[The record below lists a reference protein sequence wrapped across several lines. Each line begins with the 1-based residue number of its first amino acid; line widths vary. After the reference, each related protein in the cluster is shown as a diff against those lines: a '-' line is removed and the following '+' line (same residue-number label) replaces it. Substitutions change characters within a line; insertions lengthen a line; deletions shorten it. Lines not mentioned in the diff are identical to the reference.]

1 MKKHVILLCILL
13 LAVVLR
19 FWGIGF
25 GLPHDRCRPDEF
37 TIAVTAL
44 GMGGGDLNPHF
55 FNYPTL
61 FIYLCFAGY
70 VLYYLA
76 GYVLGVFHNSLDLG
90 LAFFIDP
97 SPFYLISRTLSA
109 LAGVGSIYVLY
120 VLCRRFFNQRIA
132 GLAALL
138 LAVAPL
144 HVRDSHFGVTDVF
157 MLLLTLIALYY
168 VLAFHESGTAKDAGL
183 AALFAG
189 LAASSKY
196 TAALILAPLALI
208 ILLRL
213 RDARRRSALL
223 RIGGLS
229 LAVFALAFFF
239 TSPYIVLDFK
249 NFITDFSFE
258 SDHLADGHLGIFL
271 GRGWLYHLRFSLFH
285 GLGGPFLFAGLTG
298 LVLLAVNNRRMAP
311 ALLCFPLVYYLAI
324 GRGYTVFCR
333 YSLPLAPFLAIG
345 AAYLIAEVRRRS
357 LPAATIIAVAAI
369 VPAMTVS
376 IQSDHLLAQTD
387 SRVLASQ
394 WFEQNVPEQ
403 ASVLHAC
410 SVWAAPR
417 LAMESFGLAVTD
429 SQRVRNNP
437 LLERL
442 RQLRLD
448 YYGRH
453 HIAVY
458 RQFLD
463 QDQLPAVF
471 PPQQLPEWVIVEQ
484 SALAGQFTLRPET
497 ATMLAERY
505 QLRHTI
511 EAAALPERRNHY
523 DQQDAFYLPL
533 WGFYGVARPGP
544 NLSIYQIKS

>member
-1 MKKHVILLCILL
+1 MKKHTMLICILL
-13 LAVVLR
+13 LAAVLR

-25 GLPHDRCRPDEF
+25 GLPHERCRPDEY

-61 FIYLCFAGY
+61 FIYACFACY
-70 VLYYLA
+70 ALYYGA
-76 GYVLGVFHNSLDLG
+76 GHVFGVFQDSLDLG
-90 LAFFIDP
+90 LSFLLDP

-109 LAGVGSIYVLY
+109 LAGVASIYALY

-138 LAVAPL
+138 FAVAPL

-157 MLLLTLIALYY
+157 MLMLMLIALYH
-168 VLAFHESGTAKDAGL
+168 VLAFNESGAAQDAGL

-208 ILLRL
+208 ILLQL
-213 RDARRRSALL
+213 RTARRRAALL
-223 RIGGLS
+223 RLGGLS

-239 TSPYIVLDFK
+239 TSPYVFLDFK

-258 SDHLADGHLGIFL
+258 SNHLADGHLGIFL
-271 GRGWLYHLRFSLFH
+271 GRGWIYHLRFSLFH
-285 GLGGPFLFAGLTG
+285 GLGAPFLLAGLAG
-298 LVLLAVNNRRMAP
+298 LALLAVTNRGIAP

-345 AAYLIAEVRRRS
+345 AAYLMAEVHRRS
-357 LPAATIIAVAAI
+357 FPAAAIIALAAI
-369 VPAMTVS
+369 VPAITVS
-376 IQSDHLLAQTD
+376 IQSDHLLAQKD
-387 SRVLASQ
+387 SRVLASE
-394 WFEQNVPEQ
+394 WFNENVHRPT
-403 ASVLHAC
+403 SVLHA
-410 SVWAAPR
+410 SSIWGAPR
-417 LAMESFGLAVTD
+417 LAMDQIGLSSTANEPM
-429 SQRVRNNP
+429 RNNP
-437 LLERL
+437 TLDRLTRMRLE
-442 RQLRLD
+442 
-448 YYGRH
+448 YFSRH
-453 HIAVY
+453 NIPLY

-463 QDQLPAVF
+463 EVNPLAAFPA
-471 PPQQLPEWVIVEQ
+471 QQLPEWVIVEH
-484 SALAGQFTLRPET
+484 SALTGQFTLRPET
-497 ATMLAERY
+497 AALLAERY
-505 QLRHTI
+505 QLRHVI

-533 WGFYGVARPGP
+533 RGFHGLSRPGP
-544 NLSIYQIKS
+544 N

>member
-1 MKKHVILLCILL
+1 MKKHTILICILL
-13 LAVVLR
+13 LAAVLR

-25 GLPHDRCRPDEF
+25 GLPHDRCRPDEY

-61 FIYLCFAGY
+61 FIYCCFACYALYYVAGY
-70 VLYYLA
+70 VF
-76 GYVLGVFHNSLDLG
+76 GVFHSSLDLG
-90 LAFFIDP
+90 LSFLIDP

-109 LAGVGSIYVLY
+109 LAGVTSIYMLY

-168 VLAFHESGTAKDAGL
+168 VLAFNESGATKDAGL

-208 ILLRL
+208 ILLQL
-213 RDARRRSALL
+213 RDAQRRAALL
-223 RIGGLS
+223 RISGLS
-229 LAVFALAFFF
+229 LVVFALAFFF
-239 TSPYIVLDFK
+239 TSPYVVLDFK
-249 NFITDFSFE
+249 NFIADFSFE

-271 GRGWLYHLRFSLFH
+271 GRGWIYHLRFSLFH
-285 GLGGPFLFAGLTG
+285 GLGIPFLLAGLAG
-298 LVLLAVNNRRMAP
+298 LVLLAMNYGRIAP

-357 LPAATIIAVAAI
+357 WPVAAIIAVAAI

-376 IQSDHLLAQTD
+376 IQSDHLLAQKD
-387 SRVLASQ
+387 SRVLATE
-394 WFEQNVPEQ
+394 WFKDNVHRPT
-403 ASVLHAC
+403 SVLHA
-410 SVWAAPR
+410 SSIWGAPR
-417 LAMESFGLAVTD
+417 LAMEQIGLASTAD
-429 SQRVRNNP
+429 QPVRNNP
-437 LLERL
+437 TLDRLTHMRLE
-442 RQLRLD
+442 
-448 YYGRH
+448 YFSRH
-453 HIAVY
+453 TIPLY

-463 QDQLPAVF
+463 EANPLAAFPA
-471 PPQQLPEWVIVEQ
+471 QQLPEWVIVEH
-484 SALAGQFTLRPET
+484 SALTGQFTLRPET
-497 ATMLAERY
+497 AALLAERY
-505 QLRHTI
+505 QLRHVI
-511 EAAALPERRNHY
+511 EAAALPQRRNHY

-533 WGFYGVARPGP
+533 RGFHGVSRPGP

>member
-1 MKKHVILLCILL
+1 MKKHSLLLCILL
-13 LAVVLR
+13 LAAVLR

-25 GLPHDRCRPDEF
+25 GLPHERCRPDEY

-61 FIYLCFAGY
+61 FIYSCFACY
-70 VLYYLA
+70 ALYFVA
-76 GYVLGVFHNSLDLG
+76 GYIFGVFHNSLDLG
-90 LAFFIDP
+90 LSFLIDP

-109 LAGVGSIYVLY
+109 LAGVASIYALY

-157 MLLLTLIALYY
+157 MLLLTLIALYH
-168 VLAFHESGTAKDAGL
+168 VLAFNESGAAQDAGL

-208 ILLRL
+208 ILLQL
-213 RDARRRSALL
+213 RNASRRVALL

-239 TSPYIVLDFK
+239 TSPYVVLDFK

-258 SDHLADGHLGIFL
+258 SAHLADGHLGINL
-271 GRGWLYHLRFSLFH
+271 GRGWIYHLRFSLFH
-285 GLGGPFLFAGLTG
+285 GLGGPLLLAGLAG
-298 LVLLAVNNRRMAP
+298 LALLAVTARRIAP

-357 LPAATIIAVAAI
+357 LPAAAIIAVAAI

-376 IQSDHLLAQTD
+376 VQSDHLLAKKD
-387 SRVLASQ
+387 SRVLAAE
-394 WFEQNVPEQ
+394 WFKENVHRPT
-403 ASVLHAC
+403 SVLHAS
-410 SVWAAPR
+410 SVWGAPR
-417 LAMESFGLAVTD
+417 LAMEQIGLTSAD
-429 SQRVRNNP
+429 QSVRNNP
-437 LLERL
+437 TLDRLTQMRLE
-442 RQLRLD
+442 
-448 YYGRH
+448 YFSRH
-453 HIAVY
+453 KIPLY
-458 RQFLD
+458 RQFLEETNP
-463 QDQLPAVF
+463 LTAFPA
-471 PPQQLPEWVIVEQ
+471 QRLPEWVIVEH
-484 SALAGQFTLRPET
+484 SALTGQFTLRPET
-497 ATMLAERY
+497 AALLAERY
-505 QLRHTI
+505 QWRHTI
-511 EAAALPERRNHY
+511 EAASLPERRNHY

-533 WGFYGVARPGP
+533 RGFHGVSRPGP